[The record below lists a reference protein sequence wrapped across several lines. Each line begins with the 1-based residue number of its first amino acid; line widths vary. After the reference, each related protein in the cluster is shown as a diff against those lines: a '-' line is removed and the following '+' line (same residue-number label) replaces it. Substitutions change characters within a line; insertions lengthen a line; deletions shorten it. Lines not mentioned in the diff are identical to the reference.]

1 MRASSVLV
9 GRILPPQPAGRISK
23 RAPAAGLAKETTI
36 AVTSPAVRSTAS
48 PMPAHATRQYV
59 REEEEGR
66 TFQTHQRDET
76 VCLSPRPEDGVVA
89 SSWDKITQ
97 QEEAGS
103 PARLKGQPHN
113 DVLPLSPP
121 QKRLEKPS
129 YSQIVKEGSQVTP
142 RKKTF
147 RSKKLVLVDSTPSTT
162 AVEGKLADKQVHK
175 QQKQTIACVG
185 LLGVALA
192 LGYHVLGLDLDFFG

>member
-1 MRASSVLV
+1 MS
-9 GRILPPQPAGRISK
+9 
-23 RAPAAGLAKETTI
+23 
-36 AVTSPAVRSTAS
+36 
-48 PMPAHATRQYV
+48 AHATRQYV
-59 REEEEGR
+59 REGEEGR

-76 VCLSPRPEDGVVA
+76 VCLSPTEDGVAA

-97 QEEAGS
+97 QKEAGS

-147 RSKKLVLVDSTPSTT
+147 RSKKLCIVLVVDSTPSTT